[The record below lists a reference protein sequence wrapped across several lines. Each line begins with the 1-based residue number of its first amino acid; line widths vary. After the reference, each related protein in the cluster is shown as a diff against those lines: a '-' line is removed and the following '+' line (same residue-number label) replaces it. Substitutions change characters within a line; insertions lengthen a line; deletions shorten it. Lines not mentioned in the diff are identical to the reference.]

1 MQEIPLPEG
10 AKLVDRAH
18 GHASL
23 AELNP
28 GDCAIVCCVRP
39 GQPARRRLMEM
50 GFVSGTKL
58 TLVRS
63 APLGDPLQVE
73 MRGYQLSLRVAEARG
88 ILVRPA

>member
-10 AKLVDRAH
+10 AKLKPDLN

-23 AELNP
+23 ADLKP
-28 GDCAIVCCVRP
+28 GDSAIVCRV
-39 GQPARRRLMEM
+39 QPEQPSRRRLMEM
-50 GFVSGTKL
+50 GFVSGTSLK
-58 TLVRS
+58 LVRS

-73 MRGYQLSLRVAEARG
+73 VRGYQLSLRVAEARG